1 MPSHLAPFKS
11 PGPPKDLQG
20 SILSVPLTSGTS
32 PPPLPCSSHMGL
44 PAEGT
49 SPPPHPIPATRT
61 SLQRGPHLPAHPP
74 GPVPATRASLLFAQC
89 TACLTSRPFHT
100 LFPLPRST
108 PSKYPQN
115 PHPQPPDLYT
125 NATCSERLFQ
135 EILSNVQKS
144 LPRPPSQC
152 SCCAPCSACRP
163 SLSLVSSTA
172 GPSESTRKR
181 RTIFPSPFVC
191 FERHHLGPS
200 TKVLVKN
207 HPSGIFP
214 FPFGV
219 RFCPRTR
226 QHRKTPRR
234 AVRKAADRHPLPV
247 EQQVPRTKRLPSSSS
262 SSQNTEILRPIISA
276 TVTQAVPGC
285 HQGPG

>member
-89 TACLTSRPFHT
+89 TACLTSRPFHM

-181 RTIFPSPFVC
+181 GPFSLPPLSALNDITWALPQRSLSKIILPAFSLFPLGSDFAP
-191 FERHHLGPS
+191 EPGSTGRHHAGLLGRLQTDILFLWNSRCQEPN
-200 TKVLVKN
+200 VFPPPPPPVKTQKF
-207 HPSGIFP
+207 S
-214 FPFGV
+214 
-219 RFCPRTR
+219 
-226 QHRKTPRR
+226 
-234 AVRKAADRHPLPV
+234 DL
-247 EQQVPRTKRLPSSSS
+247 
-262 SSQNTEILRPIISA
+262 SSQP
-276 TVTQAVPGC
+276 Q
-285 HQGPG
+285 